1 MKRFLLPGIII
12 IAALLVVLW
21 YLGLFGGLHTESG
34 VSGSYQNA
42 IDGAKSEAQRVAE
55 QSKMAPAPAGDS
67 AGSVVVYDGISFPKN
82 TVIID
87 LGKKGLTGSLKAEI
101 RQLTNLRE
109 LYLDGNDFTGVPAEI
124 GQLSNLE
131 TLDLSNNPHI
141 TGLPLEIG
149 NLKKLKLL
157 NVTGTSYSKQD
168 LEKIQQMLPATTQV
182 ITNKNPT

>member
-1 MKRFLLPGIII
+1 MKLFGILGTVAVIV
-12 IAALLVVLW
+12 LVALW
-21 YLGLFGGLHTESG
+21 YGGVIGGLHTESG
-34 VSGSYQNA
+34 ISGTYQNA
-42 IDGAKSEAQRVAE
+42 IDSAKDTANKVKE
-55 QSKMAPAPAGDS
+55 QSNLAPAIAPTEDG
-67 AGSVVVYDGISFPKN
+67 GSVTVYDGISFPKN

-87 LGKKGLTGSLKAEI
+87 LGKRGLKGSLKAEI
-101 RQLTNLRE
+101 RQLSSLKE
-109 LYLDGNDFTGVPAEI
+109 LYLDDNDFTGLPAEI

-131 TLDLSNNPHI
+131 TLDISGNPHI

-168 LEKIQQMLPATTQV
+168 LEKIQQMLPASTQI